1 MTFKDI
7 TLNYGN
13 DDFIDHLLLMQTL
26 LINIIMLRDQ
36 SYQLITKTC
45 VPTEKHVNNHRLK
58 PCRFDVFVVS
68 QINETPYCLRHS
80 SLLESSLR
88 L

>member
-45 VPTEKHVNNHRLK
+45 VPTERSMSIIT
-58 PCRFDVFVVS
+58 D
-68 QINETPYCLRHS
+68 
-80 SLLESSLR
+80 
-88 L
+88 